1 MSAAGLKVD
10 GLVSGYGETVV
21 LDGLSFEIAP
31 GGTLAVLGRN
41 GVGKTTLLTTLMGIT
56 TRHAGRIFVGD
67 TEVERIPTHRRARL
81 GLGYVPQEREIF
93 TSLTVEENLLVSVLP
108 GGWDLARGRC
118 RFPRLKERRRN
129 TGNRLSGG
137 EQQMLAVARALV
149 GGPKV
154 LLLDEPLEGLAP
166 IVIESLFDTL
176 VKIRDTGV
184 TIILIEQKAELALS
198 FASDCIVID
207 RGKIV
212 HRGPSKV
219 LMEDAALQAK
229 LLSVSGHEI

>member
-1 MSAAGLKVD
+1 MSVGLKVD

-21 LDGLSFEIAP
+21 LDGVSFDLPP

-41 GVGKTTLLTTLMGIT
+41 GVGKTTLITTLMGIT
-56 TRHAGRIFVGD
+56 TRHAGTILLGD
-67 TEVERIPTHRRARL
+67 VAIENLPIHKRAQL

-93 TSLTVEENLLVSVLP
+93 ASLTVDENLAVSVLP
-108 GGWDLARGRC
+108 GGWNAEKIYEL
-118 RFPRLKERRRN
+118 FPRLEERRRN

-166 IVIESLFDTL
+166 IVIESLFETL
-176 VKIRDTGV
+176 VKIRDETGM

-198 FASDCIVID
+198 FAKDCIVID

-212 HRGPSKV
+212 HRGPSHE
-219 LMEDAALQAK
+219 LRGDAALQTR
-229 LLSVSGHEI
+229 LLGVSGE